1 MFLTMTIWLMQKLQR
16 SRKENPAMVKA
27 VLHLGAHRCATTTF
41 QSYLDL
47 NRSGLEQCDVTVW
60 TPSKMREDRFQ
71 GLFSQ
76 PCSGSY
82 DVGLAQENLRSELDA
97 LHTSRLLIS
106 EENMIGAPRDNL
118 NSLTLYP
125 GFSPRL
131 ERFQTALAGHITQIG
146 LSIRSYESYWA
157 SLLSFAVLRGH
168 ELPNADQTAELAR
181 QPRRWVQLVAELRN
195 LFPRVPLKIQQFE
208 DFASRP
214 DQTLTNLLGRL
225 DQELNFVAIK
235 KNYSRDTQ
243 NLRRLLRIK
252 GREADANQLPK
263 TRQRWMPFNDAQQA
277 QMKLA
282 YAQDVEWLEKTTDP
296 YISFIQKAAQ
306 KVPRRPD
313 TGDRHDLIQK
323 MGRNR
328 HQGTAWQAP

>member
-1 MFLTMTIWLMQKLQR
+1 
-16 SRKENPAMVKA
+16 MVKA
-27 VLHLGAHRCATTTF
+27 VLHLGAHRCASTTF

-47 NRSGLEQCDVTVW
+47 NQSGLDHCDVTVW
-60 TPSKMREDRFQ
+60 TPTKMREERFR

-76 PCSGSY
+76 LNGGCH
-82 DVGLAQENLRSELDA
+82 DVEIAQEHLRTELDG

-118 NSLTLYP
+118 NSLALYP

-131 ERFQTALAGHITQIG
+131 ERFRTALAGHVTQIG

-168 ELPNADQTAELAR
+168 EMPNADQTSALAR
-181 QPRRWVQLVAELRN
+181 QPRRWVQLIAELRD
-195 LFPRVPLKIQQFE
+195 LFPTVPLKIQCFE
-208 DFASRP
+208 DFANRP
-214 DQTLTNLLGRL
+214 DQTLTNLLGPL
-225 DQELNFVAIK
+225 NQDLNFVAIK

-243 NLRRLLRIK
+243 NLRRLLRMR

-263 TRQRWMPFNDAQQA
+263 KRQRWMPFNETHQF

-282 YAQDVEWLEKTTDP
+282 YAQDIEWLEKTTDP
-296 YISFIQKAAQ
+296 YITFTKKAAK

-313 TGDRHDLIQK
+313 TGERHDLIEK
-323 MGRNR
+323 MGRHR
-328 HQGTAWQAP
+328 QQRTAWQAP